1 VLLGV
6 SMNDFKGLLEK
17 KAWFTESGHEG
28 DVVISSRVRLA
39 RNLVDHP
46 FPGFMSSDVEG
57 AVRDKIISAFDK
69 LPVRRDFAILYM
81 KDLAPLD
88 RRVLLE
94 RNIITQDFSLNENK
108 AVVLSKDES
117 VSVMINE
124 TDHLRIS
131 CIREGL
137 TLSEVHEKVDRL
149 DSLLEEQLHFSIS
162 LQWGYLNSNLPDI
175 GTGMRASFM
184 VHLPALVMTHLI
196 EKALKAIT
204 QVGLLV
210 KGFFGEGLS
219 SLGDMYQIANQISL
233 GVSEAEIVENLN
245 SIVTPLINYERKAR
259 SELLAR
265 KTEEVEDKVFRAYGI
280 LTNCRSISSREAID
294 LLSNLHL
301 GISLNLIPN
310 IPLEKVNA
318 LFFLCQK
325 SHVQKIFEGSEMAQ
339 EGSEMAQ
346 EGSEMAQ
353 EGSEMAQE
361 GLEMAQ
367 EGLEMAQKGS
377 EMAARANTVDMQRAR
392 IIREILAEGETTE
405 E

>member
-1 VLLGV
+1 
-6 SMNDFKGLLEK
+6 MNDFKGLLEK
-17 KAWFTESGHEG
+17 KAWFTVSGHEG

-46 FPGFMSSDVEG
+46 FPGFMSSDVEV

-69 LPVRRDFAILYM
+69 LPVRKDFAILYM

-94 RNIITQDFSLNENK
+94 RNVITQDFSLDENK
-108 AVVLSKDES
+108 VVALSKDES
-117 VSVMINE
+117 VSVMVNE

-137 TLSEVHEKVDRL
+137 TLSEVYEEVDRL

-162 LQWGYLNSNLPDI
+162 LRWGYLNSSLTDV

-233 GVSEAEIVENLN
+233 GVSEVEIVENLN
-245 SIVTPLINYERKAR
+245 SIVAPLINYERKAR
-259 SELLAR
+259 SELLTR
-265 KTEEVEDKVFRAYGI
+265 NPEEVEDKVFRAYGI
-280 LTNCRSISSREAID
+280 LTNCRSITSREAID

-301 GISLNLIPN
+301 GISLNLIPKVS
-310 IPLEKVNA
+310 LEKVNA

-325 SHVQKIFEGSEMAQ
+325 SHVQKIFEDSEMT
-339 EGSEMAQ
+339 
-346 EGSEMAQ
+346 
-353 EGSEMAQE
+353 
-361 GLEMAQ
+361 
-367 EGLEMAQKGS
+367 QKGS
-377 EMAARANTVDMQRAR
+377 EMTQKGSEMTPNGSEMPARANAVDMQRAR
-392 IIREILAEGETTE
+392 IIRETLVEDETTGG
-405 E
+405 